1 MPLGGAIISNVQK
14 AQQLAKLGIF
24 VFPALVT
31 PNPENPY
38 KTNKRPA
45 IPDAHPK
52 GDPLNGKC
60 KGECGRRG
68 HGFYDATNDPGYVE
82 DLFEKY
88 PRAEVGVY
96 MGASGLVA
104 ADFDVKRSPDGTI
117 EVDGFDSFEKKWLE
131 LPDTHSF
138 ESVSK
143 AGGKQYIYAAPEGVN
158 LGPAG
163 NYRDMLGVDRRGGGS
178 YSVWQGDVPTS
189 RDAFSPAPEWLLD
202 PATVRDTERFE
213 GSVKDWMES
222 LEKGEPSL
230 IVRAA
235 MDRTRELFESA
246 GNDFD
251 HAAMVERQFEAI
263 RLGSEGHSGVDQ
275 LLDLIEELFLSR
287 EGSHSRGEE
296 EWNFEWAESLSS
308 GIEKYGA
315 ALELRNELP
324 TYSISLVPQGVPDRL
339 VTGEPGDKA
348 TFRELLASLLENG
361 ADDLTATSVLWNSP
375 RTSVLARDWGLI
387 FVSERVKAARERPEP
402 VRENPTLKT
411 PLDVEIIGEEH
422 TTSEFLTDRELEMVL
437 ENDTFLDSY
446 IAASASKG
454 FVNIDVAIPAAWTCL
469 SMAFGTR
476 AYVPIG
482 ATPLEMNLWF
492 TIAAQSGTGKTSEG
506 EFLQEVLRVLLHED
520 DSSYS
525 MSANSSPE
533 GMETDLLT
541 RDGRPT
547 LIYEDEA
554 SSFFMN
560 LRSKDWMATLP
571 DRFARWY
578 NGWVKGSTKLNM
590 KELRGKN
597 ARTSLSSFMMA
608 TPDRFLPLIDASMF
622 ASGFLARTNWV
633 IGAPPIDP
641 DAKNRITYSTTTE
654 KRISPAAFE
663 LANDLASVAAQF
675 DSTVPVVGD
684 EKATKRVEK
693 AIRAFYKK
701 GEKHPRYDSIEP
713 SVTRLK
719 ETILKCAALLALY
732 RGETVFDTVDVL
744 TAIYHAETWFK
755 TLLTVANEIAESPY
769 SRDLALIEDY
779 IKHEGGSVSR
789 AALLHQFKGLIVRSQ
804 NELNDRL
811 NFLVESGRVNHVPVS
826 GNNKEVMYVING

>member
-1 MPLGGAIISNVQK
+1 LAFD
-14 AQQLAKLGIF
+14 LAKNGF
-24 VFPALVT
+24 WVFPLHLDGT
-31 PNPENPY
+31 PRTEKGFHDASDDPY
-38 KTNKRPA
+38 
-45 IPDAHPK
+45 
-52 GDPLNGKC
+52 
-60 KGECGRRG
+60 
-68 HGFYDATNDPGYVE
+68 YVQE
-82 DLFEKY
+82 RFEKY
-88 PRAEVGVY
+88 GDKVKIGVAT
-96 MGASGLVA
+96 GKSGLVVLDLDYKEDA
-104 ADFDVKRSPDGTI
+104 SGNVV
-117 EVDGFDSFEKKWLE
+117 VDGYDSLDKAWEE
-131 LPDTHSF
+131 VPESF
-138 ESVSK
+138 AYTSS
-143 AGGKQYIYAAPEGVN
+143 GGQGRHIWYAAPEGKN
-158 LGPAG
+158 LPRKIG
-163 NYRDMLGVDRRGGGS
+163 YRKMAGVDRCS
-178 YSVWQGDVPTS
+178 GDGYVVFAADTIPVKS
-189 RDAFSPAPEWLLD
+189 ELAVAPAWLQD
-202 PATVRDTERFE
+202 ETTTRTADRFE
-213 GSVKDWMES
+213 GDVKAWYET
-222 LEKGEPSL
+222 LEEGDPNAL
-230 IVRAA
+230 VRKAIEDA
-235 MDRTRELFESA
+235 EALFADR
-246 GNDFD
+246 GNDLTHSD
-251 HAAMVERQFEAI
+251 VIEAQHRAI
-263 RLGSEGHSGVDQ
+263 RMGAEGNPGIPV
-275 LLDLIEELFLSR
+275 LLERLEELTLNR
-287 EGSHSRGEE
+287 EGAHSRDPEE
-296 EWNFEWAESLSS
+296 YLYEFQEGLLS
-308 GIEKYGA
+308 GISKHGA
-315 ALELRNELP
+315 AIELRGMLP
-324 TYSISLVPQGVPDRL
+324 AYSISLVPQGVPDRL
-339 VTGEPGDKA
+339 VTGEPGDKGI
-348 TFRELLASLLENG
+348 FRELLASLLENG

-375 RTSVLARDWGLI
+375 RTFALARDWGLI
-387 FVSERVKAARERPEP
+387 FVHDRVKAAREKPEP
-402 VRENPTLKT
+402 VRENPTLK
-411 PLDVEIIGEEH
+411 PVEVEIIGEEH
-422 TTSEFLTDRELEMVL
+422 STSEFLTDRELQTVL
-437 ENDTFLDSY
+437 ENDTFINSY
-446 IAASASKG
+446 VESSKTKG
-454 FVNIDVAIPAAWTCL
+454 FVNTDVAIPAAWTCL

-476 AYVPIG
+476 GYVPIG

-492 TIAAQSGTGKTSEG
+492 TIAAESGTGKTSEG

-533 GMETDLLT
+533 GMEMDLLT
-541 RDGRPT
+541 RDGKPT

-663 LANDLASVAAQF
+663 LANDLASVAGQF
-675 DSTVPVVGD
+675 DSVVSVTGD
-684 EKATKRVEK
+684 DKATRRVEK

-769 SRDLALIEDY
+769 SRDLEEIETF
-779 IKHEGGSVSR
+779 IRNGEGTVLRST
-789 AALLHQFKGLIVRSQ
+789 LLHNFRGKVMKSAR
-804 NELNDRL
+804 ELDDRL
-811 NFLVESGRVNHVPVS
+811 GFLLESGRINRVEV
-826 GNNKEVMYVING
+826 NKEIGYQING

>member
-1 MPLGGAIISNVQK
+1 MAFD
-14 AQQLAKLGIF
+14 LAKNGF
-24 VFPALVT
+24 WVFPLHLDGT
-31 PNPENPY
+31 PRTENGFKDASDDPY
-38 KTNKRPA
+38 HVEEWVAKY
-45 IPDAHPK
+45 
-52 GDPLNGKC
+52 GDKVKIGIATGK
-60 KGECGRRG
+60 
-68 HGFYDATNDPGYVE
+68 
-82 DLFEKY
+82 
-88 PRAEVGVY
+88 
-96 MGASGLVA
+96 SGLVVLDLDYKEDA
-104 ADFDVKRSPDGTI
+104 TGNVL
-117 EVDGFDSFEKKWLE
+117 VDGYDSLDKAWVEVPE
-131 LPDTHSF
+131 SF
-138 ESVSK
+138 AYTSS
-143 AGGKQYIYAAPEGVN
+143 GGQGRHIWYAAPEGKN
-158 LGPAG
+158 LPRKIG
-163 NYRDMLGVDRRGGGS
+163 YRKMAGVDRCS
-178 YSVWQGDVPTS
+178 GDGYVVFAGDTAPVKSDLTV
-189 RDAFSPAPEWLLD
+189 APEWLQD
-202 PATVRDTERFE
+202 ETTTRTADRFE
-213 GSVKDWMES
+213 GDVKAWYET
-222 LEKGEPSL
+222 LEEGEPNAL
-230 IVRAA
+230 VRKAIEDA
-235 MDRTRELFESA
+235 EALFADR
-246 GNDFD
+246 GNDFTHSD
-251 HAAMVERQFEAI
+251 VIEAQHRAI
-263 RLGSEGHSGVDQ
+263 RLAAEGNPGIPV
-275 LLDLIEELFLSR
+275 LLERLEELTLNR
-287 EGSHSRGEE
+287 EGAHSRDPEE
-296 EWNFEWAESLSS
+296 YLYEFQEGLLS
-308 GIEKYGA
+308 GIAKHGA
-315 ALELRNELP
+315 AIELRGKLP
-324 TYSISLVPQGVPDRL
+324 AYSISLVPQGVPDRL
-339 VTGEPGDKA
+339 VTGEPGDKSI
-348 TFRELLASLLENG
+348 FRELLASLLENG
-361 ADDLTATSVLWNSP
+361 ADDITATSVLWNSP
-375 RTSVLARDWGLI
+375 RTSALARDWGLE
-387 FVSERVKAARERPEP
+387 FVHKRVQEARLRPEP
-402 VRENPTLKT
+402 VRENPTLKST
-411 PLDVEIIGEEH
+411 LDVEIIGEEH
-422 TTSEFLTDRELEMVL
+422 TTSEFLTDRELETVL
-437 ENDTFLDSY
+437 ENDTFIDSY

-454 FVNIDVAIPAAWTCL
+454 FVNIDVAVPAAWTCL

-506 EFLQEVLRVLLHED
+506 EFLQEVFRVLLHED
-520 DSSYS
+520 DSSFS

-533 GMETDLLT
+533 GMEMDLLT
-541 RDGRPT
+541 RDGKPT

-578 NGWVKGSTKLNM
+578 NGWVKGSTKLNL

-675 DSTVPVVGD
+675 DSTVPVTGD

-719 ETILKCAALLALY
+719 ETILKCSALLALY

-769 SRDLALIEDY
+769 SRDLEEIETF
-779 IKHEGGSVSR
+779 IRNGEGTVLRST
-789 AALLHQFKGLIVRSQ
+789 LLHNFRGKVMKSAR
-804 NELNDRL
+804 ELDDRL
-811 NFLVESGRVNHVPVS
+811 GFLLESGRINRVEV
-826 GNNKEVMYVING
+826 NKEIGYVING

>member
-1 MPLGGAIISNVQK
+1 MAFD
-14 AQQLAKLGIF
+14 LAKNGF
-24 VFPALVT
+24 WVFPLHLDGT
-31 PNPENPY
+31 PRTENGFKDASDDPY
-38 KTNKRPA
+38 HVEEWFAKY
-45 IPDAHPK
+45 
-52 GDPLNGKC
+52 GDKVKIGIATGK
-60 KGECGRRG
+60 
-68 HGFYDATNDPGYVE
+68 
-82 DLFEKY
+82 
-88 PRAEVGVY
+88 
-96 MGASGLVA
+96 SGLVVL
-104 ADFDVKRSPDGTI
+104 DLDYKEDPTGNVL
-117 EVDGFDSFEKKWLE
+117 VDGYDSLDKAWVEVPE
-131 LPDTHSF
+131 SF
-138 ESVSK
+138 AYTSS
-143 AGGKQYIYAAPEGVN
+143 GGQGRHIWYAAPEGKN
-158 LGPAG
+158 LPRKIG
-163 NYRDMLGVDRRGGGS
+163 YRKMAGVDRCS
-178 YSVWQGDVPTS
+178 GDGYVVFAGDTAPVKSDLTV
-189 RDAFSPAPEWLLD
+189 APEWLQD
-202 PATVRDTERFE
+202 ETTTRTADRFE
-213 GSVKDWMES
+213 GDVKAWYET
-222 LEKGEPSL
+222 LEEGEPNAL
-230 IVRAA
+230 VRKAIEDA
-235 MDRTRELFESA
+235 EALFADR
-246 GNDFD
+246 GNDFTHSD
-251 HAAMVERQFEAI
+251 VIEAQHRAI
-263 RLGSEGHSGVDQ
+263 RMGAEGNPGIPV
-275 LLDLIEELFLSR
+275 LLERLEELTLNR
-287 EGSHSRGEE
+287 EGAHSRDPEE
-296 EWNFEWAESLSS
+296 YLYEFQEGLLS
-308 GIEKYGA
+308 GIAKHGA
-315 ALELRNELP
+315 AIELRGKLP
-324 TYSISLVPQGVPDRL
+324 AYSISLVPQGVPDRL
-339 VTGEPGDKA
+339 VTGEPGDK
-348 TFRELLASLLENG
+348 TIFRELLASLLENG
-361 ADDLTATSVLWNSP
+361 ADDITATSVLWNSP
-375 RTSVLARDWGLI
+375 RTSALARDWGLI

-402 VRENPTLKT
+402 VRENPTLKSA
-411 PLDVEIIGEEH
+411 LEVEVIGEEH
-422 TTSEFLTDRELEMVL
+422 TTSEFLTDRELETVL
-437 ENDTFLDSY
+437 ENDTFIDSY

-454 FVNIDVAIPAAWTCL
+454 FVNIDVAVPAAWTCL

-520 DSSYS
+520 DSSFS

-533 GMETDLLT
+533 GMEMDLLT
-541 RDGRPT
+541 RDGKPT

-578 NGWVKGSTKLNM
+578 NGWVKGSTKLNL

-675 DSTVPVVGD
+675 DSTVPVTGD

-732 RGETVFDTVDVL
+732 RGETVFDTTDVL

>member
-1 MPLGGAIISNVQK
+1 MAFD
-14 AQQLAKLGIF
+14 LAKNGF
-24 VFPALVT
+24 WVFPLHLDGT
-31 PNPENPY
+31 PRTEKGFHDASDDPY
-38 KTNKRPA
+38 
-45 IPDAHPK
+45 
-52 GDPLNGKC
+52 
-60 KGECGRRG
+60 
-68 HGFYDATNDPGYVE
+68 YVQE
-82 DLFEKY
+82 RFEKY
-88 PRAEVGVY
+88 GDKVKIGVAT
-96 MGASGLVA
+96 GKSGLVVLDLDYKEDA
-104 ADFDVKRSPDGTI
+104 SGNVV
-117 EVDGFDSFEKKWLE
+117 VDGYDSLDKAWEE
-131 LPDTHSF
+131 VPESF
-138 ESVSK
+138 AYTSS
-143 AGGKQYIYAAPEGVN
+143 GGQGRHIWYAAPEGKN
-158 LGPAG
+158 LPRKIG
-163 NYRDMLGVDRRGGGS
+163 YRKMAGVDRCS
-178 YSVWQGDVPTS
+178 GDGYVVFAADTIPVKS
-189 RDAFSPAPEWLLD
+189 ELAVAPAWLQD
-202 PATVRDTERFE
+202 ETTTRTADRFE
-213 GSVKDWMES
+213 GDVKAWYET
-222 LEKGEPSL
+222 LEEGDPNAL
-230 IVRAA
+230 VRKAIEDA
-235 MDRTRELFESA
+235 EALFADR
-246 GNDFD
+246 GNDLTHSD
-251 HAAMVERQFEAI
+251 VIEAQHRAI
-263 RLGSEGHSGVDQ
+263 RMGAEGNPGIPV
-275 LLDLIEELFLSR
+275 LLERLEELTLNR
-287 EGSHSRGEE
+287 EGAHSRDPEE
-296 EWNFEWAESLSS
+296 YLYEFQEGLLS
-308 GIEKYGA
+308 GISKHGA
-315 ALELRNELP
+315 AIELRGMLP
-324 TYSISLVPQGVPDRL
+324 AYSISLVPQGVPDRL
-339 VTGEPGDKA
+339 VTGEPGDKGI
-348 TFRELLASLLENG
+348 FRELLASLLENG

-375 RTSVLARDWGLI
+375 RTFALARDWGLI
-387 FVSERVKAARERPEP
+387 FVHDRVKAAREKPEP
-402 VRENPTLKT
+402 VRENPTLK
-411 PLDVEIIGEEH
+411 PVEVEIIGEEH
-422 TTSEFLTDRELEMVL
+422 STSEFLTDRELQTVL
-437 ENDTFLDSY
+437 ENDTFINSY
-446 IAASASKG
+446 VESSKTKG
-454 FVNIDVAIPAAWTCL
+454 FVNTDVAIPAAWTCL

-476 AYVPIG
+476 GYVPIG

-492 TIAAQSGTGKTSEG
+492 TIAAESGTGKTSEG

-533 GMETDLLT
+533 GMEMDLLT
-541 RDGRPT
+541 RDGKPT

-663 LANDLASVAAQF
+663 LANDLASVAGQF
-675 DSTVPVVGD
+675 DSVVSVTGD
-684 EKATKRVEK
+684 DKATRRVEK

-769 SRDLALIEDY
+769 SRDLEEIETF
-779 IKHEGGSVSR
+779 IRNGEGTVLRST
-789 AALLHQFKGLIVRSQ
+789 LLHNFRGKVMKSAR
-804 NELNDRL
+804 ELDDRL
-811 NFLVESGRVNHVPVS
+811 GFLLESGRINRVEV
-826 GNNKEVMYVING
+826 NKEIGYQING